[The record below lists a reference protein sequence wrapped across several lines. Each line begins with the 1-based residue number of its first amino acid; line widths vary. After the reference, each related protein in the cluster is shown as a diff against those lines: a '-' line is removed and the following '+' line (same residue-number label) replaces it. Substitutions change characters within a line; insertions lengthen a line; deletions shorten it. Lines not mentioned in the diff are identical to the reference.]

1 MNGGHYS
8 IPTSPVTDV
17 TQGRQ
22 IELKL
27 STGTIQNNKRGQKG
41 NEQINILF
49 EVENCRVSIIQVPD
63 GCRPWW
69 LRSPSSPLSSP
80 THLTSRRSPSH
91 SGPQTDPEIQ
101 LILFLGPVPKIFL
114 INFTPFSLN
123 LPCPRNAPFGMRSLV
138 SMLLARLQGPSV
150 DIQ

>member
-1 MNGGHYS
+1 MNSGHYS

-49 EVENCRVSIIQVPD
+49 EVENC
-63 GCRPWW
+63 
-69 LRSPSSPLSSP
+69 
-80 THLTSRRSPSH
+80 
-91 SGPQTDPEIQ
+91 
-101 LILFLGPVPKIFL
+101 
-114 INFTPFSLN
+114 
-123 LPCPRNAPFGMRSLV
+123 
-138 SMLLARLQGPSV
+138 
-150 DIQ
+150 